1 MRAVAVLLVIA
12 YHGERSLAPR
22 GGTIGVTMFFT
33 LSGFLITTLLLR
45 ERASSGRIRLR
56 RFYWRRALRLLPAL
70 ITLVAVTCA
79 YSWITGS
86 YERTLDAALPVL
98 LYVGNWMRT
107 LRDSEGLGLLEH
119 TWSLSVE
126 EQFYLVWPLAVLGAA
141 ALVPKVRQA
150 EAVLALAVGGSLL
163 SLWWRLQL
171 WDPDAERWSA
181 ARLYNGTDAVADQLL
196 VGAALAAGLALWDRR
211 ATEPLPVSKRRATE
225 PLPVS
230 KGGATEPL
238 PVSKGG
244 ATEALP
250 VPGRRLFALAGAVG
264 APLAL
269 AYVVWVARV
278 HPGGDSLA
286 NDRRYLEWGSL
297 TFALAAAVIVL
308 GATRGAEQ
316 WFPRL
321 LALPPLVAIGKVSYG
336 LYLWHFPVILAV
348 DDQLPDA
355 STLARGAAVISLTAA
370 TTLASWFLVERPFLA
385 LKDGP
390 RTSAPAPPR
399 QPVGSARPRGQEPS
413 PPSARSAARSASRR
427 PTRARRR
434 SPGSRPR

>member
-1 MRAVAVLLVIA
+1 MVGPRYHPAVGTEPSDRRYWPALDGMRGVAVLLVLA

-22 GGTIGVTMFFT
+22 GGAIGVTMFFT

-45 ERASSGRIRLR
+45 EREKTGRVSLP

-70 ITLVAVTCA
+70 VVLVAVTSGYA
-79 YSWITGS
+79 WVTGNQ
-86 YERTLDAALPVL
+86 ERTLDAALPVL

-126 EQFYLVWPLAVLGAA
+126 EQFYLVWPLALLAA
-141 ALVPKVRQA
+141 AAVVAKARQA

-171 WDPDAERWSA
+171 WDVDEPRWSA

-196 VGAALAAGLALWDRR
+196 VGAALAAGLAIWDRR
-211 ATEPLPVSKRRATE
+211 SARRA
-225 PLPVS
+225 
-230 KGGATEPL
+230 GG
-238 PVSKGG
+238 
-244 ATEALP
+244 TEARP
-250 VPGRRLFALAGAVG
+250 VPEGRAFGWVGAVA
-264 APLAL
+264 APAAL
-269 AYVVWVARV
+269 AYLVYVARV

-308 GATRGAEQ
+308 ASVRAGDR
-316 WFPRL
+316 WLPRL
-321 LALPPLVAIGKVSYG
+321 LSAAPLVAVGKVSYG
-336 LYLWHFPVILAV
+336 LYLWHFPVILVV
-348 DDQLPDA
+348 DEQLPDA
-355 STLARGAAVISLTAA
+355 PTAA
-370 TTLASWFLVERPFLA
+370 RATTVLVGTAVCTVASWVLVERPFLA

-390 RTSAPAPPR
+390 RTAVPAPP
-399 QPVGSARPRGQEPS
+399 SQEPVES
-413 PPSARSAARSASRR
+413 
-427 PTRARRR
+427 TRT
-434 SPGSRPR
+434 